1 MEKKLK
7 INMTPYEICNSVVLF
22 LIATF
27 IFVSIMWMGGTIVG
41 YGGAGYDAWFGSKKP
56 LIIVSESMTPT
67 IEVNSLLMVENKPY
81 DELKVGDIILFQTR
95 QYGLVIH
102 RIKEEVKIEM
112 TPELEELLTSDVGF
126 KTQGDNNELEDN
138 WVVTSEMY
146 KGSIAS
152 IHNEFANIITVLFG
166 DLDQLNFWKLL
177 LGYVII
183 AFVIVSLFGFIKMV
197 YNYICIYFFL
207 KKSRKKGVDN
217 VIEEYYSYL
226 NDGLVAEKEKV
237 LEIFNQIGKE
247 KGIIRHL
254 KLRYDLMRLHRNLV
268 ACERIKRKIN
278 YRYLKTLKG
287 LKKNG

>member
-1 MEKKLK
+1 
-7 INMTPYEICNSVVLF
+7 MTPYEICNSIVLF
-22 LIATF
+22 LISAF

-67 IEVNSLLMVENKPY
+67 IEVNGLLMVENKPY
-81 DELKVGDIILFQTR
+81 EDLEVGDIILFQTR

-102 RIKEEVKIEM
+102 RIVEEVKIDM

-126 KTQGDNNELEDN
+126 KTKGDNNELEDT

-146 KGSIAS
+146 KGYVSS

-177 LGYVII
+177 LGYIII
-183 AFVIVSLFGFIKMV
+183 AIVIVMLFGFLKMA
-197 YNYICIYFFL
+197 YNYICIYIFL
-207 KKSRKKGVDN
+207 KRSKKKGVNN
-217 VIEEYYSYL
+217 VIDEYYNYL
-226 NDGLVAEKEKV
+226 NEGLVAEKEKV
-237 LEIFNQIGKE
+237 LEIFNAIGTE
-247 KGIIRHL
+247 KGIIKHL
-254 KLRYDLMRLHRNLV
+254 KLRYDLMRLHRNLI
-268 ACERIKRKIN
+268 ACEKIKRKIN